1 MSEILAREWLDDVQ
15 SWQPPD
21 VRRASTEKPASQ
33 RHPQI
38 RSARELELLQKRA
51 WDEAYQSGRREGLD
65 KGLAE
70 GRDEVRKQARIF
82 RDLAAALA
90 APLKAV
96 ETEVEHELA
105 SLALAMAREV
115 IGRELHDHPDF
126 ILSLVPQAVA
136 ALPSGAREIKVRL
149 NPADAALLHEH
160 LPDGDG
166 EASWSII
173 EDGRISRGG
182 CRVETPA
189 STVDATLESRLGAVV
204 SRVFADHDH
213 TSAGPGPADSE

>member
-1 MSEILAREWLDDVQ
+1 MSEILAREWLEDVK

-21 VRRASTEKPASQ
+21 VRRGSVEVRASQ

-51 WDEAYQSGRREGLD
+51 WDEAQAAGRKEGLA
-65 KGLAE
+65 KGLAD
-70 GRDEVRKQARIF
+70 GRDEVRRQVRIF
-82 RDLAAALA
+82 RDLANALA
-90 APLKAV
+90 TPLKAV
-96 ETEVEHELA
+96 EVEVEHELA

-115 IGRELHDHPDF
+115 IGREVHDHPDF
-126 ILSLVPQAVA
+126 IVSLVPQVVA
-136 ALPSGAREIKVRL
+136 TLPSGAREIKVRL

-173 EDGRISRGG
+173 EDARLSRGG
-182 CRVETPA
+182 CRVETPD
-189 STVDATLESRLGAVV
+189 SSVDATLETRLAAVV
-204 SRVFADHDH
+204 ARVFADHDH
-213 TSAGPGPADSE
+213 RPAEPGSP